1 MYVCLD
7 SCYECQT
14 SVRTEKGL
22 EPMLTAAKATSL
34 GKRLILRVAA
44 LIDCLVWLGA
54 FAAVGVG
61 SSPVSGQ

>member
-14 SVRTEKGL
+14 SVRAVKGL
-22 EPMLTAAKATSL
+22 EPMLTAAKATSHA
-34 GKRLILRVAA
+34 GKRLILRVPE
-44 LIDCLVWLGA
+44 LIDCLVWLDA

-61 SSPVSGQ
+61 SSPVSG